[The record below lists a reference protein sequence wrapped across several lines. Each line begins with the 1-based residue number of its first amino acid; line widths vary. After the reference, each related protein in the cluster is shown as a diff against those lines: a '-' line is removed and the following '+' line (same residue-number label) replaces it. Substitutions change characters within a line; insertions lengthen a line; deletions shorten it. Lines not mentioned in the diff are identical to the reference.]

1 MRTLNT
7 ILDGIIATLRNTVVV
22 HKGYRSKVN
31 TEPVTKA
38 LEKYHDMRELGQG
51 HFSIVFSCP
60 EYNHLAIKVGLGEFH
75 KGTPLT
81 DDWLRFGLYCM
92 QNPAAH
98 LPEIHRL
105 HVDDAFYIAVV
116 EQYKP
121 FYGCATEEQSL
132 WRKSFMYGAWGYW
145 PTQEEDFRTGNPELI
160 RAFDLGVQLQAA
172 FPNAEVDMHEGN
184 FMLGE
189 DGRVICTDP
198 FSFQRNSAEEL
209 VKKLQHSNVKEIT
222 CSVTGS
228 ASRKRN
234 AKDTSNSA
242 VRVRP
247 GMMAKSPLGEM
258 RYMVQAMQNDLALF
272 GRAAVLVNKTGTKT
286 KHRRVC
292 NWMQQAAQGEAM
304 QHAIEQNMQRVGLH
318 KLAHDCWLV
327 RPSQFPLAEELLKA
341 PFMQP
346 VRHDKIAGAADLQK
360 WASVDF
366 AHIEKRVL
374 AHMMPR
380 RQHDQFIETR
390 PFKCFLARHG
400 QEPSNRP
407 ISPGPVLR
415 SG

>member
-22 HKGYRSKVN
+22 YRGYNSKVN
-31 TEPVTKA
+31 TTPVTKA
-38 LEKYHDMRELGQG
+38 LEKHHDMRELGQG

-60 EYNHLAIKVGLGEFH
+60 EYNHLAIKVGLGADH
-75 KGTPLT
+75 SGVPLT
-81 DDWLRFGLYCM
+81 DDWLRFSLYCM

-116 EQYKP
+116 EQYKR
-121 FYGCATEEQSL
+121 FKGCATEDQSL
-132 WRKSFMYGAWGYW
+132 WRKSFMYGAWGFW
-145 PTQEEDFRTGNPELI
+145 PQWEYDFRTGNPELL

-172 FPNAEVDMHEGN
+172 FPNADVDMHEGN

-198 FSFQRNSAEEL
+198 FSFRRNGAEEL
-209 VKKLQHSNVKEIT
+209 IEKLQHSNVKEIT

-242 VRVRP
+242 VRVHP
-247 GMMAKSPLGEM
+247 GEM
-258 RYMVQAMQNDLALF
+258 RHMVQAMRNDLALF

-292 NWMQQAAQGEAM
+292 NWMQQAAQGDAM
-304 QHAIEQNMQRVGLH
+304 QHAIEQNMQRAGLH

-327 RPSQFPLAEELLKA
+327 RPAQLQLAEELLKA

-346 VRHDKIAGAADLQK
+346 VRHG
-360 WASVDF
+360 
-366 AHIEKRVL
+366 R
-374 AHMMPR
+374 
-380 RQHDQFIETR
+380 
-390 PFKCFLARHG
+390 
-400 QEPSNRP
+400 
-407 ISPGPVLR
+407 
-415 SG
+415 